1 MVSASLKDIVE
12 SYEVGFNIGIGI
24 SDAVAYSCL
33 CSKVYNNLR
42 LILGEEVLD
51 KLFVGNVAL
60 YEGKEGWVLFQ
71 LFKRFYLRRTS

>member
-51 KLFVGNVAL
+51 K
-60 YEGKEGWVLFQ
+60 
-71 LFKRFYLRRTS
+71 